1 MGKECRLASLFI
13 GRLGYCML
21 LGIITFYPP
30 PYDSTIIGI
39 HYYYNIFYYN
49 NTTRGETQVT
59 ICARACVRLTVRIP
73 NKMNCRNA
81 YHTITYTYMVTP
93 RQSLHLG
100 CGIQVYSGCVKEQP
114 KRAHIKI
121 Q

>member
-1 MGKECRLASLFI
+1 MVYIQYTAD
-13 GRLGYCML
+13 
-21 LGIITFYPP
+21 IT
-30 PYDSTIIGI
+30 I
-39 HYYYNIFYYN
+39 YYNI
-49 NTTRGETQVT
+49 THGETQVT
-59 ICARACVRLTVRIP
+59 CARACVRLTVRIP

-81 YHTITYTYMVTP
+81 YYTIKYTYMGTP

-100 CGIQVYSGCVKEQP
+100 CGSACVKEQP